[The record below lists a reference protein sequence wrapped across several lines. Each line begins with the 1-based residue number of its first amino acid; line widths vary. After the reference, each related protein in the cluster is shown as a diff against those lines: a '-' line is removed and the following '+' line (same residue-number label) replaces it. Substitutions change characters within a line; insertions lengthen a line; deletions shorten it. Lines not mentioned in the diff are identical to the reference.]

1 VLAGEL
7 ERHNVFIR
15 QTFGRYLSEEVVDS
29 LLDTPEGLQ
38 LGGEKRYVTVL
49 MSDLRAFSS
58 LSESLRPEQVVTM
71 LNNYLGVMAEIIGEY
86 NGTIDEFIGDAIL
99 ALFGA
104 PVQRKDD
111 AERAV
116 ACAMAMQLAMDSVNA
131 KNRDLG
137 FPEIEMGIAVNTGE
151 VVVGNIG
158 SQKRS
163 KYGVVGSQ
171 VNLTGRIE
179 SYTVGGQILV
189 AQSTVDAVGS
199 ILKLGEKLSL
209 GAKGFKDPVVVHD
222 LRGIGGPYNLFLEQR
237 QEELKTLVREI
248 PLRVCEL
255 EGKHVCGEEFEGSMV
270 RLSLQEGEMRSGE
283 MRSNSPLTPMK
294 NIRIRFT
301 GLNGVLIPGD
311 LYAKVMGE
319 GPDGYKLH
327 FTSIPTEV
335 KTFLRSA
342 LANETTGLDKS
353 QS

>member
-1 VLAGEL
+1 M
-7 ERHNVFIR
+7 
-15 QTFGRYLSEEVVDS
+15 
-29 LLDTPEGLQ
+29 
-38 LGGEKRYVTVL
+38 

-58 LSESLRPEQVVTM
+58 LSESLHPEQVVTM
-71 LNNYLGVMAEIIGEY
+71 LNNYLGAMAEIIGEY

-104 PVQRKDD
+104 PVRRDDD

-116 ACAMAMQLAMDSVNA
+116 ACAVAMQLAMESVNE
-131 KNRDLG
+131 KNQELG
-137 FPEIEMGIAVNTGE
+137 FPEIEMGIAINTGE

-179 SYTVGGQILV
+179 SYTVGGQIL
-189 AQSTVDAVGS
+189 ASQSTVDAVGP
-199 ILKLGEKLSL
+199 ILELGEKLSL

-222 LRGIGGPYNLFLEQR
+222 LRGISGKHDLSLPNHR
-237 QEELKTLVREI
+237 EELRTLVREI
-248 PLRVCEL
+248 PLKICKL
-255 EGKHVCGEEFEGSMV
+255 KGKQVCGDEFEGSMV
-270 RLSLQEGEMRSGE
+270 RLSLKEGEMRSGE
-283 MRSNSPLTPMK
+283 ISTESPLTPM
-294 NIRIRFT
+294 NNVRIQFT

-319 GPDGYKLH
+319 ASQGYKLH
-327 FTSIPTEV
+327 FTSVPTEV

-342 LANETTGLDKS
+342 LANETA
-353 QS
+353 